1 MIKVK
6 SKKLAV
12 LADVHGSYVALQA
25 CLEKAFQE
33 QVDAF
38 VFLGDYLGELAYPRR
53 TMELLYELAA
63 QHTCY
68 FIKGNK
74 EDYWLWHVKT
84 PQEKRCWKEV
94 DSTTG
99 MLYYVY
105 EQLEEKD
112 FTFFEG
118 LVPVKE
124 LQFEGLPALTLCHG
138 SPENVKQDLLPDDG
152 KTLEVL
158 KKSPT
163 DIILCGHTHRQY
175 KITWE
180 NKKILNP
187 GSVGVP
193 LNSGGKTQF
202 LILTGTN
209 GQWSEEFFSLEYDV
223 ERVLR
228 DLKEEKLYEKAPG
241 WCKVTERVLR
251 SGTPSH
257 GKVLKRAMK
266 LCEEATGKCNW
277 PHIPEVYWELAI
289 AQLIE

>member
-1 MIKVK
+1 M
-6 SKKLAV
+6 KLAV
-12 LADVHGSYVALQA
+12 LADVHGGYVALQA
-25 CLEKAFQE
+25 CLKRAFGE

-63 QHTCY
+63 EHTCY

-74 EDYWLWHVKT
+74 EDYWLLHAKT

-105 EQLEEKD
+105 EQLEGKD
-112 FTFFEG
+112 FEFFKG
-118 LVPVKE
+118 LSPVRE
-124 LQFEGLPALTLCHG
+124 IRFEGLPALTLCHG
-138 SPENVKQDLLPDDG
+138 SPENVRQDLLPGDE
-152 KTLEVL
+152 KTLAIL

-163 DIILCGHTHRQY
+163 DIILCGHTHRQR
-175 KITWE
+175 KICYE
-180 NKKILNP
+180 NKCILNP

-193 LNSGGKTQF
+193 LESGGKTQF
-202 LILTGTN
+202 MLLTGEN
-209 GQWSEEFFSLEYDV
+209 GQWKEEFVSLEYDV
-223 ERVLR
+223 ERVLAE
-228 DLKEEKLYEKAPG
+228 LKAEHLFEKASG
-241 WCKVTERVLR
+241 WCKVTERVLKA
-251 SGTPSH
+251 GTPSH

-266 LCEEATGKCNW
+266 LCEEATGECNW
-277 PHIPEVYWELAI
+277 PDIPEVYWEQAI